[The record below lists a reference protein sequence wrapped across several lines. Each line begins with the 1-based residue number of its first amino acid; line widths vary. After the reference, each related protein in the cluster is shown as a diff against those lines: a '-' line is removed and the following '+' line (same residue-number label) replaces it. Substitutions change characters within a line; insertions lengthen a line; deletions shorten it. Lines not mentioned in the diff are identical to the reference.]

1 MQIRNFKLVFG
12 KGGHSPGHFSVEIK
26 PVLDLIAGKLSGFGA
41 LCADHWLVGNREC
54 LEMPS
59 NDVKLKLLPNKL
71 TGF

>member
-12 KGGHSPGHFSVEIK
+12 KGGHFSVEIK

-54 LEMPS
+54 LEMTS
-59 NDVKLKLLPNKL
+59 NDIKLKLLPNKL